1 MQLTDRFIVSGGLQ
15 TRHKFQEMLY
25 GLKLQVLYQWD
36 QDVVHLFTAVLQLKY
51 TTSFIL
57 IKTSKEN
64 VESWNVKWA
73 LAKLVIIDKYRY
85 VKDKIGEWEKIS
97 TS

>member
-15 TRHKFQEMLY
+15 ARHKFKEMLY

-36 QDVVHLFTAVLQLKY
+36 QDVIHLFTAVFQLKY

-73 LAKLVIIDKYRY
+73 LAKLVITDKYRY
-85 VKDKIGEWEKIS
+85 VKDKIGEWEKIL